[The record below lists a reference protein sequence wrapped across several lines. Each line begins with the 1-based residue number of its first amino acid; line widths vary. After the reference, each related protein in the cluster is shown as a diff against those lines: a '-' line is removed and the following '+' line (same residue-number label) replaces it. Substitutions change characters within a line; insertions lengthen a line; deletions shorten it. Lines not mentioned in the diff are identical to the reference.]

1 MPPQGHMTEDHTLVV
16 SYLNSQKS
24 LIKKSVWSDFN
35 KFLLQVSIFIVYY
48 CCSLGSF
55 WLRFS
60 LIWKNKSKLFLFS
73 FVSKPDYG
81 NSSETLEILSYP
93 SPISRL

>member
-16 SYLNSQKS
+16 TLHTTNSQKS
-24 LIKKSVWSDFN
+24 LIKKSLWSGFN
-35 KFLLQVSIFIVYY
+35 KFLLHVSIFVVYY

-73 FVSKPDYG
+73 FVSKLDYG
-81 NSSETLEILSYP
+81 NSSETLENI
-93 SPISRL
+93 IITI

>member
-16 SYLNSQKS
+16 THTTNSQKS
-24 LIKKSVWSDFN
+24 LIKKSVWSGFN
-35 KFLLQVSIFIVYY
+35 KFLLHVSIFVLYY

-60 LIWKNKSKLFLFS
+60 LIWKNKSIKLFLFS
-73 FVSKPDYG
+73 FVSKLDYG
-81 NSSETLEILSYP
+81 NSSETLENI
-93 SPISRL
+93 IITI

>member
-16 SYLNSQKS
+16 THTTYSQES
-24 LIKKSVWSDFN
+24 NKKSVWSGFN
-35 KFLLQVSIFIVYY
+35 KCLLQVSIFVVYY

-73 FVSKPDYG
+73 FVSKLDNG
-81 NSSETLEILSYP
+81 NSSETLENI
-93 SPISRL
+93 IITI

>member
-1 MPPQGHMTEDHTLVV
+1 MPPQGHLTEDHTLVV
-16 SYLNSQKS
+16 THTTNSQKS
-24 LIKKSVWSDFN
+24 LIKKSVWSGFN
-35 KFLLQVSIFIVYY
+35 KFLLHVSIFVVYY

-73 FVSKPDYG
+73 FVSKLDYG
-81 NSSETLEILSYP
+81 NSSETLENI
-93 SPISRL
+93 IITI